1 MSRRLAGWLKRWFR
15 SIDPP
20 KEPRRSPDGD
30 LSNGF
35 GARRLLCS
43 PLAPGGDPGALPRA
57 SVLEGVQ
64 LLTRYCAMERPYW
77 QGFLQ
82 HYRDLGVR
90 CIQVGVQ
97 QREEA
102 RELESI
108 PVPEG
113 MTLRLHQLPA
123 DEDPSAALQSLPVA
137 LFAEEAPFTLMLDAD
152 EWLLP
157 LRPDLSIQQ
166 LAQVFPTVSQWY
178 LPWLLRPCL
187 QPSDAG
193 RGGFWGHVGKPLI
206 RSQCMAGVAHDHSF
220 RLQKRHSSTGATSA
234 PAGLF
239 GFALVHFWS
248 RSFRDCLV
256 KTFHSR
262 IQDAKSVD
270 QADALTL
277 IQSGGLPVR
286 LRLLA
291 YLMIQ
296 SGYVPL
302 PDSLRPQVDLEL
314 EDRLVRR
321 CVSERDET
329 LCRQS
334 FDRYC
339 DQLRRSGPSL
349 PLYPALSLLAV
360 AERLP
365 RVLTLAESEAQAN
378 RA

>member
-1 MSRRLAGWLKRWFR
+1 MSRRLVGWLKRRFR
-15 SIDPP
+15 PIDPP
-20 KEPRRSPDGD
+20 QEPRRSPDGD

-43 PLAPGGDPGALPRA
+43 PLVPGGDPGPLPRA

-82 HYRDLGVR
+82 HYHDLGVR
-90 CIQVGVQ
+90 RIQVGVQ
-97 QREEA
+97 RQEEA
-102 RELESI
+102 RELEAI

-113 MTLRLHQLPA
+113 MTLRLHRLPV
-123 DEDPSAALQSLPVA
+123 DQDPSAALQALPVA

-166 LAQVFPTVSQWY
+166 LAQVFPAVCQWY
-178 LPWLLRPCL
+178 VPWLLRPCL
-187 QPSDAG
+187 EPSDAG

-206 RSQCMAGVAHDHSF
+206 RSECMAGVAHDHSF
-220 RLQKRHSSTGATSA
+220 RLQKQRCPTGTSSA

-270 QADALTL
+270 QADALAL
-277 IQSGGLPVR
+277 IQAGGLPVR

-291 YLMIQ
+291 YLMVQ

-302 PDSLRPQVDLEL
+302 PNSLRPQVDLER
-314 EDRLVRR
+314 EDRLVRLW
-321 CVSERDET
+321 VSARDET

-339 DQLRRSGPSL
+339 EQLRQCGPSL
-349 PLYPALSLLAV
+349 PLYPALTLLAV

-365 RVLTLAESEAQAN
+365 RVTIPAEAQAQAK